1 MKVIVLNSVAQVGE
15 EVGKIFCDEVNAKH
29 NAVLGLAT
37 GASPIPTYEYMTEQY
52 RSGKVSFKDVRTFNL
67 DEYCDLPK
75 NHPNSFYSFMEKNLF
90 SKVDIKPENVNFLD
104 GNVEPVAESAR
115 YAQAIKNAGGIDIQL
130 LGIGRNGHIG
140 FNEPADEFTDE
151 AFKVKLTDSTIA
163 ANSQYFTDIAMPH
176 YAITMGIGSIMRA
189 KKIVLIATGESKAEA
204 IKATVE
210 SSGKIMLVCRETDDG
225 DTLILLNYSQ
235 DDIENVKLSLKAP
248 QTAPLRY
255 VYYDNGKTVK
265 TQSEITDDSDGKVI
279 IIPRIPC
286 YSCGYLVLR

>member
-1 MKVIVLNSVAQVGE
+1 MKVIVLNSAAQVGD

-52 RSGKVSFKDVRTFNL
+52 HSGKVSFKDVRTFNL

-75 NHPNSFYSFMEKNLF
+75 NHPNSFYSFMEENLF

-210 SSGKIMLVCRETDDG
+210 GEVTPHCPAS
-225 DTLILLNYSQ
+225 ILQ
-235 DDIENVKLSLKAP
+235 QHDNVTIFLDEAAASLLK
-248 QTAPLRY
+248 
-255 VYYDNGKTVK
+255 K
-265 TQSEITDDSDGKVI
+265 
-279 IIPRIPC
+279 
-286 YSCGYLVLR
+286 

>member
-1 MKVIVLNSVAQVGE
+1 MEVIIRPTTQEAVHLTARL
-15 EVGKIFCDEVNAKH
+15 IADAINAKPEFK
-29 NAVLGLAT
+29 LGLAT
-37 GASPIPTYEYMTEQY
+37 GATMEAVYADLAAMNQRKEVDFSLV
-52 RSGKVSFKDVRTFNL
+52 KTFNL

-210 SSGKIMLVCRETDDG
+210 GEVTPHCPASILQQHDDVTIFL
-225 DTLILLNYSQ
+225 D
-235 DDIENVKLSLKAP
+235 EAAASLQK
-248 QTAPLRY
+248 
-255 VYYDNGKTVK
+255 K
-265 TQSEITDDSDGKVI
+265 
-279 IIPRIPC
+279 
-286 YSCGYLVLR
+286 

>member
-1 MKVIVLNSVAQVGE
+1 MKVIVLNSAAQVGE

-52 RSGKVSFKDVRTFNL
+52 RSGKVSFKDVKTFNL

-75 NHPNSFYSFMEKNLF
+75 NHPNSFYSFMEENLF

-140 FNEPADEFTDE
+140 FNEPADEF
-151 AFKVKLTDSTIA
+151 
-163 ANSQYFTDIAMPH
+163 MPH

-204 IKATVE
+204 IKATIEGEVTPHCPA
-210 SSGKIMLVCRETDDG
+210 SILQQHDDVTIFL
-225 DTLILLNYSQ
+225 DEAAASLL
-235 DDIENVKLSLKAP
+235 KK
-248 QTAPLRY
+248 
-255 VYYDNGKTVK
+255 
-265 TQSEITDDSDGKVI
+265 
-279 IIPRIPC
+279 
-286 YSCGYLVLR
+286 